1 MDDYS
6 HESIIELGRVMF
18 DNLIEAEDWKPG
30 KTLESKKESE
40 EKNFL
45 ALATEILQKLRGNRS
60 SMPSDNG
67 YLKRE
72 YTQAGDRSFQPWRF
86 ENQGNELKKVV
97 KGTIM
102 KWCLNNCNEKLMWC
116 GRRNCLGRVDFS
128 AMMEKERSGKK
139 ESGTGTNSVKF
150 RTLKD
155 FKIAL
160 VAMVSPEDME
170 TLPSQF
176 LKD

>member
-67 YLKRE
+67 DSKRE
-72 YTQAGDRSFQPWRF
+72 YT
-86 ENQGNELKKVV
+86 
-97 KGTIM
+97 
-102 KWCLNNCNEKLMWC
+102 
-116 GRRNCLGRVDFS
+116 
-128 AMMEKERSGKK
+128 
-139 ESGTGTNSVKF
+139 
-150 RTLKD
+150 
-155 FKIAL
+155 
-160 VAMVSPEDME
+160 
-170 TLPSQF
+170 
-176 LKD
+176 